1 MSFHSLW
8 AAARSH
14 KLLCPSWPGCSR
26 SLVFADAFSKV
37 GCARNTAIFVNGLAS
52 LFLLPFVNDFPKPPS
67 LRLVDAYKEFPLF
80 GLSA

>member
-1 MSFHSLW
+1 M
-8 AAARSH
+8 
-14 KLLCPSWPGCSR
+14 
-26 SLVFADAFSKV
+26 FADAFSKV

-52 LFLLPFVNDFPKPPS
+52 LFLLSFVNDFPKPPS